1 MSAITLPSSSQLP
14 VPSQELLATLQRRQG
29 RVPNMLLVLGHSPAA
44 LAGYLQ
50 LAEQLAGGGLNAAER
65 ERVAL
70 AVSQANACDYCL
82 RAHTWPAGRQGL
94 SSEEQALARQAGE
107 GDALAQFARALVE
120 GRGRVEDEVF
130 AQARRVGLDEARM
143 VEVVAQVACMT
154 LSNYLN
160 NLAQTEIDFPA

>member
-1 MSAITLPSSSQLP
+1 MSTIALPLPAQLP
-14 VPSQELLATLQRRQG
+14 VPSQELLETLQRRQG

-50 LAEQLAGGGLNAAER
+50 LAEQLARGRLSAAER

-70 AVSQANACDYCL
+70 AVSQANGCDYCL
-82 RAHTWPAGRQGL
+82 RAHAWLARRQGL
-94 SSEEQALARQAGE
+94 TKDDQALARRGEAG
-107 GDALAQFARALVE
+107 DPLAQLARALVE
-120 GRGRVEDEVF
+120 GRGRVSEDVLL
-130 AQARRVGLDEARM
+130 QAREAGLDDARL

-160 NLAQTEIDFPA
+160 TLAQTEIDFPV

>member
-1 MSAITLPSSSQLP
+1 MSTITLPLPAQLP
-14 VPSQELLATLQRRQG
+14 VSSQELLATVQRRQG
-29 RVPNMLLVLGHSPAA
+29 RAPNMLLVLGHSPAA

-50 LAEQLAGGGLNAAER
+50 LAEQLARGRLSAAER

-82 RAHTWPAGRQGL
+82 RAHAWVAGRQGL
-94 SSEEQALARQAGE
+94 SGEEQALARQAGE

-130 AQARRVGLDEARM
+130 AQARRAGLDDARM

-160 NLAQTEIDFPA
+160 NLAQTEIDFPV